1 MFEETVHD
9 GQFLIKSTLG
19 HFSRK
24 QVIVAAELNLL
35 SGSVVAIDGGDGNL
49 VKLFDNSVSAV
60 NSVAGILFNN
70 VSTTVATGTG
80 VDTKAVIVEMGVGSH
95 IVNGD
100 LLIWKTGVDAGEQAT
115 ALATMK
121 AAGIHLANV

>member
-1 MFEETVHD
+1 MLEETVHD

-24 QVIVAAELNLL
+24 QVVVAAGLNLL
-35 SGSVVAIDGGDGNL
+35 SGSVVAIDATDSGL
-49 VKLFDNSVSAV
+49 VKMFDNSVAAV
-60 NSVAGILFNN
+60 NSVAGVLFNN
-70 VSTTVATGTG
+70 VNTTAATGTG
-80 VDTKAVIVEMGVGSH
+80 VDTKAVIVEMGVGDH

-100 LLIWKTGVDAGEQAT
+100 LLIFKAGVDAGEQAT

-121 AAGIHLANV
+121 AAGIHLAKV